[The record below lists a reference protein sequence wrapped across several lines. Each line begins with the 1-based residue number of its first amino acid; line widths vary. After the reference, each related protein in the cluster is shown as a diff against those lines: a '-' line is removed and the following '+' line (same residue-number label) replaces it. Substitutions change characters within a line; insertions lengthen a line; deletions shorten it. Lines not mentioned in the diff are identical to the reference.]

1 MSDLT
6 VVYYSANVV
15 PEEFGAKIRNQ
26 IKKATD
32 APIISVTK
40 KATDFGHNIVVSTP
54 RSHISIYRDALV
66 GVKAAKTKYVAL
78 CEDDVL
84 YSPEHF
90 KRRPTDGVFAYNMS
104 SWNIHPWESIF
115 HHKAGGRRNLNSLIC
130 ERDLFIQAMEERFAK
145 HPEGTDAA
153 VWAEPGKYEKNIGVT
168 IRPTEVFYSNPPNI
182 IFYHETALSYE
193 HLAKRKRVGEFRA
206 IEIPYWGRAEEII
219 KEYK

>member
-6 VVYYSANVV
+6 KVYYTANVI
-15 PEEFGAKIRNQ
+15 PEHFAKKVRQ
-26 IKKATD
+26 TLQYATD
-32 APIISVTK
+32 DYIIAVSKKPI
-40 KATDFGHNIVVSTP
+40 AFGENIVVDTP
-54 RSHISIYRDALV
+54 RSHISIYRDALT

-84 YSPEHF
+84 YSPAHF
-90 KRRPTDGVFAYNMS
+90 KHRPTDGVFAYNMS
-104 SWNIHPWESIF
+104 AWNIHPWDSVF

-130 ERDLFIQAMEERFAK
+130 ERDLFIEAMEERFAK
-145 HPEGTDAA
+145 YPEGTDPA

-193 HLAKRKRVGEFRA
+193 HLAKRKRLGEFRA
-206 IEIPYWGRAEEII
+206 IEIQYWGRAEEII
-219 KEYK
+219 KEYS